1 MLSILSF
8 LACRRPARCN
18 NTRHNNVRYNDV
30 RYNDVRYNNARYN
43 SATLLILLAAL
54 GLAGMLHAAAV
65 PRASVDRNIVTEGD
79 SLTLTIQ
86 TDETGGTAP
95 DYSALQSDFEVYGS
109 SQSTRR
115 SLINGSLQ
123 SSTEWQVTL
132 VPRRSGTLTIPP
144 LPVAGTRTQPLA
156 IRVNPASAAATS
168 DAAEPVFLEAQLD
181 RQSAYVQQQV
191 ILTVRV
197 FRAIELDNM
206 HLSEPSFDNAS
217 MRKIAETTFQREI
230 HGATYLV
237 YELSYAIFPQQAGE
251 LTVPELVFNAVQPV
265 TRRTMFD
272 FPGQG
277 RRLRKMSP
285 QLHLTV
291 KPIPKNFT
299 GQTWLPA
306 KNLTL
311 TQNWNDTEQTV
322 GVGDSVTRNISIE
335 ADGLLAAQLPA
346 IESPQLDNARIYSDQ
361 PTLDDQQS
369 AGGIRG
375 KRTDNMAVLPSRAGD
390 LQLPEVRVTWW
401 DVDSDTEKVATLPPS
416 TLHITGGTQ
425 PAQAAAQPP
434 ASKTAASAPAAAAVA
449 PAATPVADTTA
460 VRWWQLATLLLA
472 LAWLATLYFNWR
484 LRHRASAP
492 APAAAPSSPASASE
506 TAAFDRLKE
515 TCRAGDAAAARTAL
529 NDWARIFYRA
539 SRRQTLE
546 QMIPASGSA
555 ALLREVQQ
563 LDNRLFGTHPESG
576 DWNGENLLSVVR
588 ELRRAKTAP
597 GDHATPALSPL
608 YPT

>member
-1 MLSILSF
+1 MLSILNF
-8 LACRRPARCN
+8 IARRLKAP
-18 NTRHNNVRYNDV
+18 
-30 RYNDVRYNNARYN
+30 
-43 SATLLILLAAL
+43 LLIALALL
-54 GLAGMLHAAAV
+54 GLAATAHAAEN
-65 PRASVDRNIVTEGD
+65 PSASVDRNIVAEGD
-79 SLTLTIQ
+79 SLTLTIHV
-86 TDETGGTAP
+86 DDTGGEAP
-95 DYSALQSDFEVYGS
+95 DYSALQNDFEVYGS

-115 SLINGSLQ
+115 SLSNGRLQ

-132 VPRRSGTLTIPP
+132 VPKRNGTLTIPP
-144 LPVAGTRTQPLA
+144 LPVAGATTQPLA
-156 IRVNPASAAATS
+156 IRVTPAGNATHT
-168 DAAEPVFLEAQLD
+168 DAPEAVFMEAQLD

-206 HLSEPSFDNAS
+206 HLSEPSFDNATV
-217 MRKIAETTFQREI
+217 RKISEVSFQREI
-230 HGATYLV
+230 NSATYLV

-299 GQTWLPA
+299 GAVWLPA

-311 TQNWNDTEQTV
+311 TQNWSNTAQTV
-322 GVGDSVTRNISIE
+322 GVGDSLTRNITIE

-346 IESPQLDNARIYSDQ
+346 LEAPQLDNAKIYNDQ

-369 AGGIRG
+369 SSGVRG
-375 KRTDNMAVLPSRAGD
+375 KRTDNMAVLPNRAGD
-390 LQLPEVRVTWW
+390 LQLPEVRITWW
-401 DVDSDTEKVATLPPS
+401 DVDSDTEKVATLQPE
-416 TLHITGGTQ
+416 TLHITGGSQ
-425 PAQAAAQPP
+425 PAATA
-434 ASKTAASAPAAAAVA
+434 AASAPAAATTPA
-449 PAATPVADTTA
+449 PAAAVETAPASVDTAAT
-460 VRWWQLATLLLA
+460 RWWQLATLLLA
-472 LAWLATLYFNWR
+472 LAWLATLYYNWR
-484 LRHRASAP
+484 LRQRLGISSQP
-492 APAAAPSSPASASE
+492 TIPPAAPEADES
-506 TAAFDRLKE
+506 AAFDRLKE
-515 TCRAGDAAAARTAL
+515 TCRTGDPVAARTAL
-529 NDWARIFYRA
+529 NTWAHIFYRA
-539 SRRQTLE
+539 PHLRTLE
-546 QMIPASGSA
+546 QLVPHSGSA

-588 ELRRAKTAP
+588 ELRRGKPTA
-597 GDHATPALSPL
+597 GEHQNAGLAPL

>member
-1 MLSILSF
+1 MQSILSF
-8 LACRRPARCN
+8 IG
-18 NTRHNNVRYNDV
+18 RHSK
-30 RYNDVRYNNARYN
+30 AP
-43 SATLLILLAAL
+43 LLIVLALL
-54 GLAGMLHAAAV
+54 GLANALQAAGN
-65 PRASVDRNIVTEGD
+65 PRASVDRNVVVEGD

-86 TDETGGTAP
+86 NDDTGGAAP
-95 DYSALQSDFEVYGS
+95 DYSALLNDFEVYGS

-115 SLINGSLQ
+115 SLSNGRLQ

-132 VPRRSGTLTIPP
+132 VPKRSGTLTIPP
-144 LPVAGTRTQPLA
+144 LPVAGTTTQPLA
-156 IRVNPASAAATS
+156 IRVTAAGDNAQT
-168 DAAEPVFLEAQLD
+168 DAPEAVFMEAQLD

-206 HLSEPSFDNAS
+206 HLSEPSFDAAS
-217 MRKIAETTFQREI
+217 VRKIAETTFQREI

-265 TRRTMFD
+265 TRRTLFD

-299 GQTWLPA
+299 GAVWLPA

-311 TQNWNDTEQTV
+311 SQNWSDTTQTV
-322 GVGDSVTRNISIE
+322 GIGDSVTRNITIE
-335 ADGLLAAQLPA
+335 AEGLLAAQLPA
-346 IESPQLDNARIYSDQ
+346 IESPQLDNAKIYSDQ

-369 AGGIRG
+369 ASGVRG
-375 KRTDNMAVLPSRAGD
+375 KRTDNLAVLPNRAGE
-390 LQLPEVRVTWW
+390 LHLPELRVVWW

-425 PAQAAAQPP
+425 AGAAAP
-434 ASKTAASAPAAAAVA
+434 APTPAPAAAATPA
-449 PAATPVADTTA
+449 PAADAAPVQPGIGATDT
-460 VRWWQLATLLLA
+460 RWWQLATLLLA
-472 LAWLATLYFNWR
+472 LAWLTTLYFNWR
-484 LRHRASAP
+484 LRQRVLAP
-492 APAAAPSSPASASE
+492 AQPAAAPATSIGNE
-506 TAAFDRLKE
+506 NAAFDRLKE
-515 TCRAGDAAAARTAL
+515 ACRVSDPAAARAAL
-529 NDWARIFYRA
+529 STWARIFYRA
-539 SRRQTLE
+539 PHLHTLE
-546 QMIPASGSA
+546 RLVPYSGSA

-563 LDNRLFGTHPESG
+563 LDNRLFGTHPESS

-588 ELRRAKTAP
+588 ELRRAKPTQ
-597 GDHATPALSPL
+597 GEQQTSALSPL
-608 YPT
+608 YPA